1 MDRCVCPNNG
11 GPMEVVEIKEV
22 VLGDNSGM
30 KVLIEGMIEDG

>member
-1 MDRCVCPNNG
+1 
-11 GPMEVVEIKEV
+11 MEVVEIKEV